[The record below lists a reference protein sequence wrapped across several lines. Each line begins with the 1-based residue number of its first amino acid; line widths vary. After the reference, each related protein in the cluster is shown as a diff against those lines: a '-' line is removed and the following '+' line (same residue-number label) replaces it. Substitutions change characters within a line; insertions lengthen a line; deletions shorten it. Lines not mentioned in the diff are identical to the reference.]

1 MQLVM
6 WPVAL
11 TLLQAAQV
19 RARNFTALWGL
30 CPETIVDPSEK
41 PMCVQT
47 ATGGYITF
55 SKAMDDVDL
64 SARGIQVVGSLP
76 NDVVSLNL
84 ANNSIHDVPAYI
96 PNSQLTR
103 LDLAFNSLS
112 QTSTLALPPSVT
124 TLDLS
129 HNFFTQ
135 LLHWSALDNSAI
147 TKLVLKNNA
156 LTMIRETTFPLSLME
171 LDLTGNPILSF
182 DVSSATFALLTK
194 PNFVLKLDKPAS
206 ADIVTT
212 CVGIPMLLPN
222 TNTYLCV
229 NNGGHDDIAAMAFS
243 FLSKYAIILVAL
255 FAIVLVLRWYLRP
268 RLENELMSR
277 DTYLSSN
284 CNFLDNDPIQYRQT
298 VSVDVAAAPS
308 AAQRTRPA
316 SNASALSN

>member
-1 MQLVM
+1 MH
-6 WPVAL
+6 
-11 TLLQAAQV
+11 
-19 RARNFTALWGL
+19 RR
-30 CPETIVDPSEK
+30 
-41 PMCVQT
+41 
-47 ATGGYITF
+47 
-55 SKAMDDVDL
+55 
-64 SARGIQVVGSLP
+64 
-76 NDVVSLNL
+76 
-84 ANNSIHDVPAYI
+84 
-96 PNSQLTR
+96 
-103 LDLAFNSLS
+103 
-112 QTSTLALPPSVT
+112 
-124 TLDLS
+124 
-129 HNFFTQ
+129 
-135 LLHWSALDNSAI
+135 
-147 TKLVLKNNA
+147 VLKNNA

-229 NNGGHDDIAAMAFS
+229 NNGGHDDVAAMAFS
-243 FLSKYAIILVAL
+243 EQPSISLRSPFGVLTHDVAVGFLSKYVIILVAL

-268 RLENELMSR
+268 RLENELISR

-308 AAQRTRPA
+308 AAQRARPA